1 MNLDDKHG
9 ENCFKET
16 VIAAIPS
23 TAPDSPLNSHC
34 CINANNAFHLSPSF
48 RGFAVLNCTMATET
62 KKEVKRIRRPNI
74 FTPHF
79 SHTTFVQVLLSTSEI
94 RFQDLEAL
102 KLEKKVKSRA

>member
-23 TAPDSPLNSHC
+23 TEPDSPLNSHS

-48 RGFAVLNCTMATET
+48 TGFAVLNCTMATET
-62 KKEVKRIRRPNI
+62 KKEEEKKEDLI
-74 FTPHF
+74 FYPTFFPYHF
-79 SHTTFVQVLLSTSEI
+79 CQGIAVHLRNQIAGSG
-94 RFQDLEAL
+94 AL
-102 KLEKKVKSRA
+102 KLEKKAKARA